1 MAARVALGIRVH
13 DVTHGTLGVGR
24 LGESIARDGAVK
36 MRFQAGLTSGQM
48 IQLHVIQADFFHLLY
63 VWYTSYCTAFTGL
76 ISNKFSNSP

>member
-48 IQLHVIQADFFHLLY
+48 IQLHVIQADFFHLFKSG
-63 VWYTSYCTAFTGL
+63 TRRTARL
-76 ISNKFSNSP
+76 SRD